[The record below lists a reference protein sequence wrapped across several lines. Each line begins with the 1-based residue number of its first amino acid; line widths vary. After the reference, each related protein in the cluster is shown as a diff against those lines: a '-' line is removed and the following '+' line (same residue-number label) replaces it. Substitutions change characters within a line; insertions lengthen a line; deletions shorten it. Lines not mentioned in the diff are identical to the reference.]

1 MIRLV
6 KNVLL
11 WLFTMLV
18 APPGED
24 HHDEEK
30 CGSDEG
36 CIRPLFIKFSDF
48 LVKISSYPFFLQI
61 VCVVIRADTVRN

>member
-11 WLFTMLV
+11 WVFTMLV
-18 APPGED
+18 VPPGED

-30 CGSDEG
+30 DGSDEG
-36 CIRPLFIKFSDF
+36 CNRPLFIKFSNF
-48 LVKISSYPFFLQI
+48 LLKSP
-61 VCVVIRADTVRN
+61 VIHSFYKSFA